1 MDKKARTRIY
11 LSLLAGILLGG
22 PVALPLSAQENAPAE
37 AVDTSYFKAGD
48 DDWNL
53 VESVLRGN
61 PEALFLLLQR
71 GANPNAKAEGGMT
84 ALMFA
89 AERGDLRLVKLLVLN
104 GADLE
109 LTYLEGTTP
118 LLIAVLNDHFEI
130 ARFLLE
136 KGADPNH
143 KDEYEGSALVY
154 AAALNNYQ
162 IADLLL
168 FYGASDT
175 IRDREGNTALMTAVY
190 FGNLETSDV
199 LLQDGLDPD
208 GQDKQQNTPLMIA
221 AQQGNMDMT
230 RLLLEYRAGLER
242 VNHQNLTPLGHAIL
256 FRRDSVARL
265 LIDSGANVN
274 HLIRPGQNLYDL
286 ARQQGQTALLRVL
299 RDAGAGPTP
308 GPSFTEYNLGWGN
321 SFRSNEHL
329 MQVRFG
335 ITDQKFGFF
344 AETGFDFRL
353 VYRKVQ
359 MEIDDELI
367 RQYREFRWVW
377 THGGGKNFPLL
388 HDASGKEYGA
398 YGGLYGMLSVPYHR
412 GSNEDQKVR
421 YSLALSAGLYLKG
434 DLAGIKAGAE
444 RYTFGTLYEGAW
456 KINITLFIRI
466 NTRKFNYAGK
476 EIIY

>member
-1 MDKKARTRIY
+1 M
-11 LSLLAGILLGG
+11 
-22 PVALPLSAQENAPAE
+22 
-37 AVDTSYFKAGD
+37 VDTSYFKAGD
-48 DDWNL
+48 DDWSL

-61 PEALFLLLQR
+61 PESLFLLLQR
-71 GANPNAKAEGGMT
+71 GADPNARAEGGMT

-104 GADLE
+104 GADVE
-109 LTYLEGTTP
+109 LTYLEKTTP
-118 LLIAVLNDHFEI
+118 LLIAVLNNHFEV
-130 ARFLLE
+130 AQFLLE

-143 KDEYEGSALVY
+143 KDQFEGSALLY

-168 FYGASDT
+168 FYRASDS
-175 IRDREGNTALMTAVY
+175 IRDRDGNTALMTAVY

-208 GQDKQQNTPLMIA
+208 GEDKKQNTPLMIA
-221 AQQGNMDMT
+221 AQQGNLDIT
-230 RLLLEYRAGLER
+230 RLLLEYHPDLER
-242 VNHQNLTPLGHAIL
+242 VNQQNLTPLAHAIL

-265 LIDSGANVN
+265 LIDSGANVE
-274 HLIRPGQNLYDL
+274 HLIKPGQNLYDQ
-286 ARQQGQTALLRVL
+286 ARQQGQAAMLRIL
-299 RDAGAGPTP
+299 KDAGAKPSP
-308 GPSFTEYNLGWGN
+308 GPSFTEYDLGWGN

-335 ITDQKFGFF
+335 VTDRKFGFF
-344 AETGFDFRL
+344 VETGIDFRL
-353 VYRKVQ
+353 LYRKVQ
-359 MEIDDELI
+359 FEIDDELI

-377 THGGGKNFPLL
+377 THGGGKYFSLL
-388 HDASGKEYGA
+388 HDMSGKEYGA
-398 YGGLYGMLSVPYHR
+398 YGGLYGMLSVPYQR
-412 GSNEDQKVR
+412 GSNLDQKVR
-421 YSLALSAGLYLKG
+421 YSLALSAGLYMKG

-444 RYTFGTLYEGAW
+444 RYTFGSLNEGAW

-466 NTRKFNYAGK
+466 LSRRVNYVSK